1 MAEEE
6 KKETE
11 KTEETAAEQPAKSSI
26 VKYIIMGLV
35 GALVVGGVAFGTM
48 MILGGGKSEVAED
61 SHDTEA
67 VESSSHEKSEA
78 TDDEDDAHL
87 SKNNSHDTEESS
99 FDFGEAFEIEEP
111 LTEAELLAEYEKS
124 GSAIDN
130 IKEQL
135 EFLDFDPETGDMG
148 DGFAQMSVEDSL
160 EQVSWLVT
168 EKKRLEE
175 LQAKLDKRAKTQQ
188 KLEKKLNKQILRIEQ
203 AESSRISTLARLYDG
218 MEPRSVAK
226 LVANLDDNTVVS
238 IIPRMK
244 LKNASLMLGM
254 MPPKRAAR
262 LSKKLITISDE

>member
-6 KKETE
+6 KKKTE

-48 MILGGGKSEVAED
+48 MMLGGDKSEVAED
-61 SHDTEA
+61 SQDSEA

-78 TDDEDDAHL
+78 ADEAHAP
-87 SKNNSHDTEESS
+87 KNNSHDTEESS

-111 LTEAELLAEYEKS
+111 LTEAELLAEFEKS

-135 EFLDFDPETGDMG
+135 GFLDFDPATGDMG

-188 KLEKKLNKQILRIEQ
+188 KLEKKLNKQIVRIEQ

-244 LKNASLMLGM
+244 QKNASLMLGM

>member
-6 KKETE
+6 KKKTE

-35 GALVVGGVAFGTM
+35 GALVVGGVAFGTIM
-48 MILGGGKSEVAED
+48 MLGGNKSEVAED

-78 TDDEDDAHL
+78 TDEAHAP
-87 SKNNSHDTEESS
+87 KNNSHDTEESS

-111 LTEAELLAEYEKS
+111 LTEAELLAEFEKS

-135 EFLDFDPETGDMG
+135 GFLDFDPATGDMG

-175 LQAKLDKRAKTQQ
+175 FQAKLDKRAKTQQ
-188 KLEKKLNKQILRIEQ
+188 KLEKKLNKQIVRIEQ

-244 LKNASLMLGM
+244 QKNASLMLGM

>member
-1 MAEEE
+1 MTEEE
-6 KKETE
+6 KK
-11 KTEETAAEQPAKSSI
+11 KTEETQETTAEQPAKSSI

-48 MILGGGKSEVAED
+48 MMLGGNKSEVAED

-67 VESSSHEKSEA
+67 VESSSHEKSKA
-78 TDDEDDAHL
+78 TDDEDEAHS
-87 SKNNSHDTEESS
+87 SKNKSHDDQESS
-99 FDFGEAFEIEEP
+99 FDLGEAFEIEEP
-111 LTEAELLAEYEKS
+111 PTEAELLAEFEKS

-135 EFLDFDPETGDMG
+135 EYLDFDPESGDFG
-148 DGFAQMSVEDSL
+148 DGSTLLSEEDSL

-175 LQAKLDKRAKTQQ
+175 LQAKLDKRTKTQQ

-203 AESSRISTLARLYDG
+203 AESSRISSLARLYDG

-244 LKNASLMLGM
+244 QKNASLMLSLM
-254 MPPKRAAR
+254 SPKRAAR